1 MALSDDLLIHP
12 LRLSAVRQEVASLVT
27 ELRATAGFLVDEEG
41 TPFATVGHM
50 EFRLPHPLT
59 NLGGGDALLEALV
72 GESPGGPSGKDE
84 GEGSRYI
91 VERVGTR
98 ALLALLLESP
108 LLPSGQRTMRRRVR
122 LAAKAIRKLL

>member
-59 NLGGGDALLEALV
+59 DLGGGDALLEALV

-91 VERVGTR
+91 VERVSKR

-108 LLPSGQRTMRRRVR
+108 LRPHRTMRRRVR
-122 LAAKAIRKLL
+122 LTAKAIRRLL